1 MTNWKAVTIS
11 LALALGWI
19 MGNPAVAL
27 GPAPEPQAEVQMSI
41 ARVESLTQHLRSHP
55 EDVGAMEDLAALYMS
70 NQSYDAAIA
79 PLARGL
85 QLDPHRR
92 SLWVALELARG
103 LQLDP
108 HRRSLWVALDVAVIR
123 SGRKMITDAELTRR
137 AASFAKALK

>member
-11 LALALGWI
+11 LALAVGWI

-27 GPAPEPQAEVQMSI
+27 GPAPDPQAEVQMNV
-41 ARVESLTQHLRSHP
+41 ARVESLTQHLREVP

-70 NQSYDAAIA
+70 NGSYDAAFG

-92 SLWVALELARG
+92 SLWVA
-103 LQLDP
+103 
-108 HRRSLWVALDVAVIR
+108 VDVAVIR
-123 SGRKMITDAELTRR
+123 SGRKMISDAELTKR
-137 AASFAKALK
+137 AASFRQMLEMR